1 MNWDNDRANDQATGD
16 GGGPTMQDIDDAI
29 GVFNAAGDEDAEF
42 EPWREGD
49 YSILIHPR
57 GSNVITRSFDRLYDF
72 ELYSETVQNR
82 QAA

>member
-16 GGGPTMQDIDDAI
+16 GGGPTMEDIDDAI

-42 EPWREGD
+42 AQYRDSD
-49 YSILIHPR
+49 YSIDVYNR
-57 GSNVITRSFDRLYDF
+57 GTNVITHSFWSLYDF